1 MGRVRQ
7 RGPVTV
13 ASRLLRRAQSNGRVS
28 CHMKEEE
35 MSEGLSEFV

>member
-28 CHMKEEE
+28 CHMKEE